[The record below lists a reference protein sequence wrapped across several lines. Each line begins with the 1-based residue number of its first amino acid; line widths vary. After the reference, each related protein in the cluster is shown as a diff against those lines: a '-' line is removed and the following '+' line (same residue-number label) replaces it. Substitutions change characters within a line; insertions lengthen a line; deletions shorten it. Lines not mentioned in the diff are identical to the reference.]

1 MKKLFFGLLPVA
13 ALFLTGT
20 KTNAQTIKVGV
31 FDIDVMVTAM
41 PAYRMV
47 DSLLSIYEKD
57 SLGGEYEVYV
67 SEYQRLDSTL
77 KYIDTPGVKAGTVK
91 DMKMKMD
98 NDRKTQLTGVL
109 VNWRQLAQQKYNI
122 KKGQL
127 SQGLYDQVGASYE
140 RVLKS
145 KNYAV
150 VLKPNTYEYGPKIDN
165 LFITVAKDLKLTTLP
180 QELIMLGPDPD
191 ASAQPAQAPAGG
203 AKTGGAK
210 TGAH

>member
-1 MKKLFFGLLPVA
+1 MKKLFFGLLTVA

-20 KTNAQTIKVGV
+20 TTHAQTIKVGV

-41 PAYRMV
+41 PAYREV

-77 KYIDTPGVKAGTVK
+77 KFIDTPGVKAGTVK
-91 DMKMKMD
+91 DLKMKMD
-98 NDRKTQLTGVL
+98 NDRKTQLAGIL
-109 VNWRQLAQQKYNI
+109 VNWRQVAQQKYNI
-122 KKGQL
+122 KKGNL
-127 SQGLYDQVGASYE
+127 SQKLYDQVGASYE
-140 RVLKS
+140 KILKA
-145 KNYAV
+145 KNYAM
-150 VLKPNTYEYGPKIDN
+150 VLKPNTYEYGFKIDN

-180 QELIMLGPDPD
+180 QELILLGPDPD
-191 ASAQPAQAPAGG
+191 ASAQPAQAPAGR

>member
-1 MKKLFFGLLPVA
+1 
-13 ALFLTGT
+13 
-20 KTNAQTIKVGV
+20 V

-41 PAYRMV
+41 PAYRVV

-140 RVLKS
+140 RVLKA

-191 ASAQPAQAPAGG
+191 AAAQPAAAPAT
-203 AKTGGAK
+203 APKTGGAK
-210 TGAH
+210 TGSH